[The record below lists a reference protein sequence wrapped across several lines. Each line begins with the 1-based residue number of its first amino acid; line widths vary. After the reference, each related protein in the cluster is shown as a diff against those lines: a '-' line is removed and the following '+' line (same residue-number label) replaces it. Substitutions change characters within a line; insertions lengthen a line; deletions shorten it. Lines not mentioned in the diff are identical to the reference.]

1 MIKNKQK
8 RKKKEDEEYEIKRYY
23 STKLVRWS
31 PQEDTVYI
39 QFMLENMRS
48 FESENL
54 RRTGKVFM
62 QLSKIMEATRTPNQ
76 CKSHHQKMQ
85 KATSSG
91 TIFEIIK
98 YLQKKHGFS

>member
-39 QFMLENMRS
+39 QFMLVNMRS
-48 FESENL
+48 FDPD
-54 RRTGKVFM
+54 RF
-62 QLSKIMEATRTPNQ
+62 
-76 CKSHHQKMQ
+76 
-85 KATSSG
+85 
-91 TIFEIIK
+91 F
-98 YLQKKHGFS
+98 